1 MKPHAH
7 AQLIDRAELVLRRLE
22 SCDLCPR
29 RCGVNRRAGQL
40 GFCGLGDSP
49 ICFREM
55 LHNHE
60 ESQLNPSHQVYFAG
74 CNLRCG
80 FCTVAEY
87 NEQIAAI
94 RPIPLDRL
102 AARIQSRKREGAAT
116 LNLLGGEPAVNLVG
130 ILSLLSQIDPAT
142 VVVWNS
148 NMYYNACVD
157 CCIEGVADI
166 VLADFKCGN
175 AVCSRDLLDAEDY
188 VSVVRDNLCR
198 AARHADLIVRHLV
211 VPGHRACCTVPVLQW
226 LATHLPQVKV
236 SLRFDYIPPVNS
248 RTAPKTY
255 GNRRDQMEVLE
266 CARNL
271 RLNLIQ

>member
-1 MKPHAH
+1 M
-7 AQLIDRAELVLRRLE
+7 
-22 SCDLCPR
+22 CPR
-29 RCGVNRRAGQL
+29 RCGVNRPAGQRGYCRL
-40 GFCGLGDSP
+40 DDSL

-55 LHNHE
+55 IHNHE
-60 ESQLNPSHQVYFAG
+60 ESPLNPSHQVYFAG
-74 CNLRCG
+74 CNLRCD

-87 NEQIAAI
+87 NEQIASI
-94 RPIPLDRL
+94 HPIPLDRL

-116 LNLLGGEPAVNLVG
+116 LNLLGGEPAVNLAG
-130 ILSLLSQIDPAT
+130 ILSLLSEIDPAT

-157 CCIEGVADI
+157 SYIEGVADI

-188 VSVVRDNLCR
+188 VSVVQDNLSR

-211 VPGHRACCTVPVLQW
+211 LPGHGDCCTVPVLQW
-226 LATHLPQVKV
+226 IADHLPQVKV
-236 SLRFDYIPPVNS
+236 SLRFDYIPPAQS
-248 RTAPKTY
+248 RSAPKTY
-255 GNRRDQMEVLE
+255 GNRKDQTEVLD

-271 RLNLIQ
+271 HLNLIQ